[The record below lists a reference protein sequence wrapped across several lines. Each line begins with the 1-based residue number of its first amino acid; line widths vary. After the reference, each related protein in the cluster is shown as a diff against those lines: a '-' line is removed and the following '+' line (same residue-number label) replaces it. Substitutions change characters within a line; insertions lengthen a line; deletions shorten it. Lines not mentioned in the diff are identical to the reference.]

1 MSANLLAVS
10 QTATRQ
16 TAEQRREA
24 VLEAAY
30 AEFAQHGFHGASTDA
45 IARRAGISQPYLFR
59 LFGSKKELFLAVNDR
74 CFERTLELFRSA
86 ASGTSG
92 KEALTAIGEAYAD
105 LIESDRTMLQGQL
118 QAYSAAVNDAEIR
131 AAVARG
137 YGRLVDYVEAVSG
150 ADPPTVARFFAK
162 GMLMNV
168 LAAMQYSLSEE
179 PKGSWAAR
187 LAEGCQEEES

>member
-1 MSANLLAVS
+1 VS

-16 TAEQRREA
+16 TAGERREA
-24 VLEAAY
+24 VLEAARE
-30 AEFAQHGFHGASTDA
+30 EFARHGLHGASTDA

-59 LFGSKKELFLAVNDR
+59 LFGSKKALFLAVNEQ
-74 CFERTLELFRSA
+74 CFERTLDLFRTA

-92 KEALTAIGEAYAD
+92 QDALDAIGAAYAE

-118 QAYSAAVNDAEIR
+118 QAYAASVVDEDVR
-131 AAVARG
+131 ASTARG
-137 YGRLVDYVEAVSG
+137 YGRLVDYVETVSG
-150 ADPPTVARFFAK
+150 ADRRTVSRFFAK

-168 LAAMQYSLSEE
+168 LAAMDYSIADE

-187 LAEGCQEEES
+187 LAEGCAEEER